1 MSKVLSVMVDA
12 VERHGEQAA
21 TAFVE
26 EKAGEVPD
34 ALTRFVDAR
43 FAAVGY
49 VEVVKALTVADLR
62 EVHSRPLRMLRTIAS
77 MTEEETAQALGWSIE
92 QVRASEQLDDIPAG
106 SLSLVEYM
114 LALGKMALTLSAR
127 VSNQFNKEAWNLG
140 SGGDDGLNE
149 AEWLAYKWATGGGG
163 VLQRQ
168 GIEVEH
174 LG

>member
-1 MSKVLSVMVDA
+1 
-12 VERHGEQAA
+12 
-21 TAFVE
+21 
-26 EKAGEVPD
+26 
-34 ALTRFVDAR
+34 
-43 FAAVGY
+43 
-49 VEVVKALTVADLR
+49 
-62 EVHSRPLRMLRTIAS
+62 

-92 QVRASEQLDDIPAG
+92 QVRACEKLDDIPAG

-127 VSNQFNKEAWNLG
+127 VSDQFNKEAWNMD
-140 SGGDDGLNE
+140 SGDDGLNE
-149 AEWLAYKWATGGGG
+149 AEWLAYKWATDGGG